1 MAAGQI
7 TGTRKVPRSR
17 EVWSEGP
24 SRSKYCS
31 DLLFSRPH
39 GWSAAW
45 WIGIP
50 PRLTFDADG
59 LSAGEAAAID
69 HRHRMSAWD
78 SRIWGAGAPYEEA
91 IPIHHAADQ
100 PWGLLKRRSEQYLDL
115 LGPSLQTFF
124 YFSKHFYFCCSQCQI
139 KFDHP
144 VLHRLSEGS
153 FTSSRRKQIQY
164 NVLFIFFL

>member
-17 EVWSEGP
+17 EGP

-78 SRIWGAGAPYEEA
+78 SRIWGADGAPYEEA
-91 IPIHHAADQ
+91 IPIHHSADQ

-115 LGPSLQTFF
+115 LGPSLQT
-124 YFSKHFYFCCSQCQI
+124 SRERGTLRV
-139 KFDHP
+139 P
-144 VLHRLSEGS
+144 VIWPAAIRPIRYQSWWKLTHS
-153 FTSSRRKQIQY
+153 
-164 NVLFIFFL
+164 